1 MTEPSS
7 HPGAYDDVMAQF
19 LADLERRG
27 SAVIDDY
34 KRRYPPLAPEFDDAV
49 RMQDV
54 LGDAS
59 HDSPLEVPARLGG
72 FRIIRR
78 LVTGGMG
85 ELYEAE
91 QEPVGRSVVV
101 KIIRRG
107 RISPQTRDRFLR
119 EQGVLARLHQTN
131 IVPIYAA
138 GEEGRLQYYAMPY
151 IDGAARGSRAPGGVG
166 RQDGRARLQDAVAGR
181 AGRQAGPPQRGARAR
196 FRRAMSRRQ
205 PSLPRS
211 PSPHPSG

>member
-1 MTEPSS
+1 MNEPSS
-7 HPGAYDDVMAQF
+7 IPGAHDDVMAQF
-19 LADLERRG
+19 LAELERRG
-27 SAVIDDY
+27 SIVLDDW
-34 KRRYPPLAPEFDDAV
+34 KRRHPDLVAEFDDAV

-54 LGDAS
+54 LSDARR
-59 HDSPLEVPARLGG
+59 DNPLEVPARLGC
-72 FRIIRR
+72 FHIKRR

-119 EQGVLARLHQTN
+119 EQEVLARLHQTN

-151 IDGAARGSRAPGGVG
+151 IDGAALDHVVRAVWDTKTAQPGSKTPTLVE
-166 RQDGRARLQDAVAGR
+166 LAGR
-181 AGRQAGPPQRGARAR
+181 LARPSARESGPD
-196 FRRAMSRRQ
+196 F
-205 PSLPRS
+205 
-211 PSPHPSG
+211 HV